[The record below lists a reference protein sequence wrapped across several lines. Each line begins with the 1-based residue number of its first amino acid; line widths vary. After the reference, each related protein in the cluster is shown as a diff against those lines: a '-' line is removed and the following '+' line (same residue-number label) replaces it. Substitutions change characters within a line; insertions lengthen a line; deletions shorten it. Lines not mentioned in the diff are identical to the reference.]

1 MSLKTP
7 YIAQKRSKMVVGGS
21 KNSNHSFRRRYARS
35 TRFTILYRTY
45 YRLNSKRFTYNIPY
59 YTLYTKH
66 GALDTLLRRPPIW
79 AYDGRFGRVGPPAY
93 GARTVGAG
101 RRGGWPRAGR
111 NTAARPQTCTSRSVS
126 RSTGWRAPRAA
137 DASTQNRGA
146 DSVFPNFFNDIING
160 TVTRLISQ
168 NAPKMTI

>member
-1 MSLKTP
+1 MWEG
-7 YIAQKRSKMVVGGS
+7 QKIRTIVFVV
-21 KNSNHSFRRRYARS
+21 A
-35 TRFTILYRTY
+35 TRVLPDLLYLYRTY
-45 YRLNSKRFTYNIPY
+45 YRLNSKRSTYNIPY

-66 GALDTLLRRPPIW
+66 GSLDTLLRRPPIW

-111 NTAARPQTCTSRSVS
+111 ETAARPQTCTSRSVS
-126 RSTGWRAPRAA
+126 WRAGWRAPRAA

-146 DSVFPNFFNDIING
+146 DSVFPILYITTVGANSNDQ
-160 TVTRLISQ
+160 VRK
-168 NAPKMTI
+168 AVEH